1 MRNSK
6 KPIKFAHLKKLAN
19 QSTLNNSHV
28 IEIKKAS
35 TIAFMKARNYLFVGW
50 TDRERQ
56 GEKQK
61 MVKVY
66 FLKVLLIVVPG
77 STKLLMVN
85 LLSNGPHEKVMIWC
99 QK

>member
-35 TIAFMKARNYLFVGW
+35 TIAFMTARNYLFVGW

-56 GEKQK
+56 REKTEDGEGVFFKGLANSCSWFN
-61 MVKVY
+61 KV
-66 FLKVLLIVVPG
+66 
-77 STKLLMVN
+77 VN
-85 LLSNGPHEKVMIWC
+85 GQPSFKWTS
-99 QK
+99 